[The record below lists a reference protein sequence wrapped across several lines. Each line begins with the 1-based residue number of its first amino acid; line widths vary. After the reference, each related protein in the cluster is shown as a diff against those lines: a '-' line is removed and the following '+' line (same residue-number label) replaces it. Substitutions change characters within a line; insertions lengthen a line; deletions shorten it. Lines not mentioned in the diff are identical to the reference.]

1 MPVHRLLVESVDLRR
16 LGRSPG
22 GHDVLR
28 ARVDRCPEA
37 TGQKEPGSLAR
48 KGACDSTADRT
59 SGSVDHPNLVV
70 EQHLWFPFAK
80 DTDTMTSRNRARDLR
95 PVSASIRVNT
105 GRICAMTRFANRV
118 L

>member
-1 MPVHRLLVESVDLRR
+1 MPVHRLLVESVDLGR

-28 ARVDRCPEA
+28 DRFDRCPEA
-37 TGQKEPGSLAR
+37 TGQKETGSLAR
-48 KGACDSTADRT
+48 KGACDTTADHT
-59 SGSVDHPNLVV
+59 SGSVDHRNRFV

-95 PVSASIRVNT
+95 PVSASSGVNT
-105 GRICAMTRFANRV
+105 GEGVDN
-118 L
+118 